1 LLEDDRQALYTDKPK
16 NYYQGCN
23 MELLQYLDP
32 QPESVLDVGCAEGL
46 LGEWIKKNRGC
57 RVTGIELS
65 PDAARSASD
74 RLDEVLVGNI
84 ETMELPF
91 SEGTFDHIIFGDVLE
106 HLTDPW
112 RVLKKVAPL
121 LRPGGSVIACIPNI
135 GHISVIADLLSG
147 QFRYVP
153 QGLLDKTHLRFFT
166 RKGIEDLFQE
176 CGYVITH
183 LHAIAFT
190 NDYYESL
197 IAALERVREEWKLG
211 LRDFPQSARS
221 FQYIL
226 RANTVNTN

>member
-1 LLEDDRQALYTDKPK
+1 
-16 NYYQGCN
+16 

-32 QPESVLDVGCAEGL
+32 KPESVLEVGCAEGL

-57 RVTGIELS
+57 RVTGIELN

-135 GHISVIADLLSG
+135 GHISVIANLLSG
-147 QFRYVP
+147 QFCYVS

-166 RKGIEDLFQE
+166 RKGIEDLFRE
-176 CGYVITH
+176 CGYDITH
-183 LHAIAFT
+183 LHPLPFT

-211 LRDFPQSARS
+211 SRDFPQSARS

-226 RANTVNTN
+226 RASPVKTN